1 MYDIYIHIYIYINT
15 YIYIHIM
22 HIGFN
27 TVLTNELPWEYED
40 CGLPDSLLAASSGV
54 SRGSLQQTNI
64 VL

>member
-1 MYDIYIHIYIYINT
+1 MYDIMLYIYV
-15 YIYIHIM
+15 M

-54 SRGSLQQTNI
+54 ISRGSLQQTNI

>member
-1 MYDIYIHIYIYINT
+1 MYDIMLYIYIYV
-15 YIYIHIM
+15 M

-54 SRGSLQQTNI
+54 ISRGSLQQTNI